1 MDFNLFRTQVNFSV
15 TQLKT
20 LVGNNYSERYL
31 LLDIRLVMIN
41 LLE

>member
-20 LVGNNYSERYL
+20 LVGNNCSERYL
-31 LLDIRLVMIN
+31 LLDIRLVVIN